1 MEQRIKVGAI
11 VRTPTGRPGL
21 VIGMFFGARGD
32 LPRASVRYLDVV
44 SESDGVALQP
54 SLLQLWKED
63 GPDRRQKQKA
73 ENERQAAP
81 VC

>member
-1 MEQRIKVGAI
+1 MEQRIKVGAV

-54 SLLQLWKED
+54 SLLQPWKED
-63 GPDRRQKQKA
+63 APDRRKQKA
-73 ENERQAAP
+73 DTDRQTAP
-81 VC
+81 VY